1 MIKIDLKRHRK
12 EIIGSVVVLLILLGG
27 MSVFKYTSFNS
38 GFEIVD
44 DLGEYISFSDFV
56 CCHY

>member
-38 GFEIVD
+38 GFELWMIWA
-44 DLGEYISFSDFV
+44 EIYFFSDFV